1 MIAEKDFGSATPITW
16 IGTFPVY
23 LATVLAGA
31 HVVTMI
37 LTSLVMAATGPLSL
51 SQGILSEFVF
61 SWNSA
66 ALQGKLWQF
75 VTYVFVNPP
84 SLWMILQLAMLVL
97 FGTEVE
103 KFLGRH
109 PFLWLYVTLML
120 AGPLLLCILG
130 LFGMNMPLMGG
141 AMVHFGIFIAFALI
155 YPKAEILLG
164 IQARWIAVAL
174 LGIYTLMGLASR
186 DLVDVGLLW
195 WLSAAAFV
203 YLRWEGAALSIL
215 PASIS
220 QPALKPSRKGSATKK
235 IGKEPDVH
243 ESIDPILEKISRQ
256 GIGSL
261 TKDEKT
267 RLERARTALI
277 EKEKPDA

>member
-23 LATVLAGA
+23 LATALAGA
-31 HVVTMI
+31 HVLAMI
-37 LTSLVMAATGPLSL
+37 ITSLVMAATGPLSL
-51 SQGILSEFVF
+51 SQGILSELIFT
-61 SWNSA
+61 WESA
-66 ALQGKLWQF
+66 ALKGKLWQF
-75 VTYVFVNPP
+75 VTYLFVNPP

-130 LFGMNMPLMGG
+130 LLGVNMPLMGG
-141 AMVHFGIFIAFALI
+141 SMVHFGIFIAFVLI
-155 YPKAEILLG
+155 YPKAEILFG
-164 IQARWIAVAL
+164 IQARWIAMAL

-186 DLVDVGLLW
+186 DIVDVALLW
-195 WLSAAAFV
+195 WVCAAAFV

-215 PASIS
+215 PAPSS
-220 QPALKPSRKGSATKK
+220 RPALKPPRKRSATRK
-235 IGKEPDVH
+235 IRKEPDLH
-243 ESIDPILEKISRQ
+243 ESIDPILEKISSQ

-261 TKDEKT
+261 TKEEKT
-267 RLERARTALI
+267 RLERARAALI

>member
-16 IGTFPVY
+16 IGTYPVY
-23 LATVLAGA
+23 LATALAGA

-37 LTSLVMAATGPLSL
+37 LTSLAMAATGPSSL
-51 SQGILSEFVF
+51 SQGLISEFVF
-61 SWNSA
+61 SWESA
-66 ALQGKLWQF
+66 ALRGKLWQF

-84 SLWMILQLAMLVL
+84 SLWIILQLAMLVL

-120 AGPLLLCILG
+120 AGPLFLCILG
-130 LFGMNMPLMGG
+130 LMGVNMPLMGSS
-141 AMVHFGIFIAFALI
+141 MVHFGIFIAFVLI
-155 YPKAEILLG
+155 YPKAEILFG
-164 IQARWIAVAL
+164 VQARWVAVAL

-186 DLVDVGLLW
+186 DLIDVGLLW
-195 WLSAAAFV
+195 WMSAAAFV
-203 YLRWEGAALSIL
+203 YLRWEGAALSLL
-215 PASIS
+215 PASNS
-220 QPALKPSRKGSATKK
+220 KPALKSSRKRSVPKK
-235 IGKEPDVH
+235 VRKEPDLH
-243 ESIDPILEKISRQ
+243 ESIDPILEKISSQ

-261 TKDEKT
+261 TKEEKT
-267 RLERARTALI
+267 RLERARAALI

>member
-1 MIAEKDFGSATPITW
+1 MIGEKDFGSATPITW
-16 IGTFPVY
+16 IGSFPVY
-23 LATVLAGA
+23 LATALAGA
-31 HVVTMI
+31 HVVAMV
-37 LTSLVMAATGPLSL
+37 LTSLAMAATGPLSL
-51 SQGILSEFVF
+51 SEGILSEFVF
-61 SWNSA
+61 TWNSA

-75 VTYVFVNPP
+75 ATYVFVNPP

-130 LFGMNMPLMGG
+130 LVGVNMPLMGG
-141 AMVHFGIFIAFALI
+141 SMVHFGIFIAFALI
-155 YPKAEILLG
+155 YPKAEIMFG
-164 IQARWIAVAL
+164 VQARWIALAL

-195 WLSAAAFV
+195 WVSGAAFI
-203 YLRWEGAALSIL
+203 YLRWEGAALSLL
-215 PASIS
+215 PA
-220 QPALKPSRKGSATKK
+220 PSSKSPVKSPRKRTPTKK
-235 IGKEPDVH
+235 IRKEPDLH
-243 ESIDPILEKISRQ
+243 ESIDPILEKISSQ
-256 GIGSL
+256 GIASL

-267 RLERARTALI
+267 RLERARAALI